1 MPTIQSVGAILV
13 EAVIALMRA
22 LESDHY
28 HGFLPAVEE
37 LLEAPGLAVSG
48 VRIQEQVVAVEE
60 VHNGVALVCFI
71 VVVRQID
78 VHSAVFPGGIVV
90 KRFFD
95 DHCFVVLS
103 VKMYNVITGLPCGHN
118 SYSNT

>member
-1 MPTIQSVGAILV
+1 M
-13 EAVIALMRA
+13 IALVRA
-22 LESDHY
+22 LESDHH